1 MNENDD
7 AEHKRKC
14 YNDYMREYNKKTY
27 DANKYHIRRIK
38 NTKNLLKKY
47 SVNKEIKDYFGEYL
61 YDAKIIL
68 DIIHQMPSHM
78 LVKIL
83 EDITNDDDV
92 FMPIPTC
99 KARENDTGEGIV

>member
-1 MNENDD
+1 MNQNDD
-7 AEHKRKC
+7 ADRKRNC
-14 YNDYMREYNKKTY
+14 YNDYMRAYNKKTY

-47 SVNKEIKDYFGEYL
+47 SVKKEIKDYFGEYL

-68 DIIHQMPSHM
+68 DIIHEMPSHM

-83 EDITNDDDV
+83 EDITNDDDI
-92 FMPIPTC
+92 FIPIPSL
-99 KARENDTGEGIV
+99 ENEI